1 MKKIAAHLK
10 AKLSARLSRT
20 PLWVSFMLMTSLLL
34 LASTLLLSLFNY
46 NYSRSGSIREYNTQS
61 ERLLNLKAQNLKS
74 YLDNLSEFCV
84 LPVTDNTFYQQL
96 HQTVPLSEAAQ
107 QDILQKVQTY
117 YYTRTDLNAYHLY
130 MLNQNLVIGRSSG
143 DQRIKMQSAPDM
155 DGNQQ
160 LEMCLK
166 AKSGTAI
173 SPASGGSLFVFSH
186 TIIRISDRTP
196 LAAAVIEVT
205 PSALLSGME
214 GTNITLY
221 SGGTLLY
228 TSAKGDLGS
237 VLKSPN
243 APDSVLARGPLP
255 KDGLVRIGDEQY
267 LCSAAQD
274 ETYGVRLVSLQP
286 ISSIEESFRRAR
298 TFSLLEGFLF
308 LMVSLFLTYFSFRFL
323 TAPLAQLS
331 VSQKKLGKGQFLQI
345 RLGRSLEVA
354 RLSDSFNQMSA
365 QIEKLIRENL
375 IASLNEKTAKLTA
388 LEAQL
393 NPHFLNN
400 TLQAIGSEALMCDQ
414 IEIYDMVTKLAQI
427 FRYALK
433 AGNQVPLREE
443 MVFTQNYIDLQK
455 LRMND
460 RLDVRVHIREDL
472 LDVTVPKCCVQLL
485 VENAILHGITGDRS
499 SIHIQIEATETIHED
514 NPDGASCFN
523 LTVSDDGAGIP
534 ADRLQEIR
542 RSLKA
547 PLSQTNAGSIGLVNL
562 SSRLKLMAPE
572 ASFLQ
577 IESVEGTGT
586 RVSLVMNLQRSR
598 TNVQSIDH

>member
-1 MKKIAAHLK
+1 MKL
-10 AKLSARLSRT
+10 
-20 PLWVSFMLMTSLLL
+20 
-34 LASTLLLSLFNY
+34 
-46 NYSRSGSIREYNTQS
+46 
-61 ERLLNLKAQNLKS
+61 
-74 YLDNLSEFCV
+74 
-84 LPVTDNTFYQQL
+84 
-96 HQTVPLSEAAQ
+96 
-107 QDILQKVQTY
+107 
-117 YYTRTDLNAYHLY
+117 
-130 MLNQNLVIGRSSG
+130 
-143 DQRIKMQSAPDM
+143 QSAPNM
-155 DGNQQ
+155 GGNRQ

-166 AKSGTAI
+166 AKSGASI
-173 SPASGGSLFVFSH
+173 SPASDGSLFVFSH

-237 VLKSPN
+237 VLKSPD

-286 ISSIEESFRRAR
+286 IFSIEESFRRAR

-308 LMVSLFLTYFSFRFL
+308 LVVSLFLTYFSFRFL

-345 RLGRSLEVA
+345 RLGRSLEVT

-577 IESVEGTGT
+577 IKSVEGTGT
-586 RVSLVMNLQRSR
+586 RVSLVMNLHRSR

>member
-1 MKKIAAHLK
+1 
-10 AKLSARLSRT
+10 
-20 PLWVSFMLMTSLLL
+20 
-34 LASTLLLSLFNY
+34 
-46 NYSRSGSIREYNTQS
+46 
-61 ERLLNLKAQNLKS
+61 
-74 YLDNLSEFCV
+74 
-84 LPVTDNTFYQQL
+84 
-96 HQTVPLSEAAQ
+96 
-107 QDILQKVQTY
+107 
-117 YYTRTDLNAYHLY
+117 
-130 MLNQNLVIGRSSG
+130 
-143 DQRIKMQSAPDM
+143 
-155 DGNQQ
+155 
-160 LEMCLK
+160 
-166 AKSGTAI
+166 
-173 SPASGGSLFVFSH
+173 
-186 TIIRISDRTP
+186 
-196 LAAAVIEVT
+196 
-205 PSALLSGME
+205 
-214 GTNITLY
+214 
-221 SGGTLLY
+221 
-228 TSAKGDLGS
+228 
-237 VLKSPN
+237 
-243 APDSVLARGPLP
+243 
-255 KDGLVRIGDEQY
+255 
-267 LCSAAQD
+267 
-274 ETYGVRLVSLQP
+274 
-286 ISSIEESFRRAR
+286 
-298 TFSLLEGFLF
+298 
-308 LMVSLFLTYFSFRFL
+308 
-323 TAPLAQLS
+323 
-331 VSQKKLGKGQFLQI
+331 
-345 RLGRSLEVA
+345 
-354 RLSDSFNQMSA
+354 
-365 QIEKLIRENL
+365 
-375 IASLNEKTAKLTA
+375 
-388 LEAQL
+388 
-393 NPHFLNN
+393 
-400 TLQAIGSEALMCDQ
+400 MCDQ

-577 IESVEGTGT
+577 IKSVEGTGT

>member
-1 MKKIAAHLK
+1 MPESKKRDRHLPC
-10 AKLSARLSRT
+10 LRRLSVC
-20 PLWVSFMLMTSLLL
+20 L
-34 LASTLLLSLFNY
+34 
-46 NYSRSGSIREYNTQS
+46 QS
-61 ERLLNLKAQNLKS
+61 YHHPDLRQN
-74 YLDNLSEFCV
+74 
-84 LPVTDNTFYQQL
+84 P
-96 HQTVPLSEAAQ
+96 
-107 QDILQKVQTY
+107 
-117 YYTRTDLNAYHLY
+117 
-130 MLNQNLVIGRSSG
+130 
-143 DQRIKMQSAPDM
+143 
-155 DGNQQ
+155 
-160 LEMCLK
+160 
-166 AKSGTAI
+166 
-173 SPASGGSLFVFSH
+173 SGGCRH
-186 TIIRISDRTP
+186 R
-196 LAAAVIEVT
+196 
-205 PSALLSGME
+205 
-214 GTNITLY
+214 
-221 SGGTLLY
+221 
-228 TSAKGDLGS
+228 
-237 VLKSPN
+237 

-274 ETYGVRLVSLQP
+274 ETYGFRLVSLQP

-308 LMVSLFLTYFSFRFL
+308 LVVSLFLTYFSFRFL

-400 TLQAIGSEALMCDQ
+400 TLQA
-414 IEIYDMVTKLAQI
+414 MVTKLAQI

>member
-130 MLNQNLVIGRSSG
+130 MLNQNLVVGRSSG

-173 SPASGGSLFVFSH
+173 SPAS
-186 TIIRISDRTP
+186 P

-237 VLKSPN
+237 VLKSPD

-267 LCSAAQD
+267 LYSAAQD
-274 ETYGVRLVSLQP
+274 ETYGFRLVSLQP